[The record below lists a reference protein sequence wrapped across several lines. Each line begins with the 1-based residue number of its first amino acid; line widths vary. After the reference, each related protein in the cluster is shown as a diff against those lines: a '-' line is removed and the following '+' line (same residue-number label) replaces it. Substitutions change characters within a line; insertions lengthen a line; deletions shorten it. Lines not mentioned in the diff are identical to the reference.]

1 MNRKERLELAK
12 WTIQKARG
20 YGADD
25 VAVDVSRKRDIN
37 IEYRG
42 GQLDK
47 LQDATESKLS
57 LDLYVN
63 NRFSS
68 YTTNDMHRD
77 SLDRFLGEA
86 VAMTKYL
93 NEDPYHTLP
102 DPKYYEGRQNIDLNI
117 FDPGYESV
125 ASDERIAI
133 ARKMES
139 TARAQ
144 SENVVACTSYYNDTI
159 SESIKVHSNGF
170 EGDTMSTSFEIQIE
184 VTVCDDKECR
194 PNDFD
199 SRKVRHFKELPDPEV
214 LSINA
219 VKRAFKKIG
228 QIKLDSGRYDMVVE
242 NRARTSLLRALYRA
256 MQGRSLQQ
264 KSSFLEGKIGQK
276 IASEKLTII
285 DDPFVKSGLGS
296 QLYDSQGL
304 TAKRRVM
311 IDKGMLNSYYIGC
324 YYGKKLGLEPNGGS
338 ATNLVFDYGDNSL
351 DDLIG
356 QMTKGI
362 LVTGFIG
369 GNSNSTTGDFSF
381 GIVGF
386 YVEDGQIVKPVNEMN
401 VSGNMNEFWHKL
413 VATGDDP
420 YVYSSWRRPS
430 MYFKDIQF
438 SGV

>member
-1 MNRKERLELAK
+1 
-12 WTIQKARG
+12 
-20 YGADD
+20 
-25 VAVDVSRKRDIN
+25 
-37 IEYRG
+37 
-42 GQLDK
+42 
-47 LQDATESKLS
+47 
-57 LDLYVN
+57 
-63 NRFSS
+63 
-68 YTTNDMHRD
+68 
-77 SLDRFLGEA
+77 
-86 VAMTKYL
+86 
-93 NEDPYHTLP
+93 
-102 DPKYYEGRQNIDLNI
+102 LNI